1 VPGAW
6 IAMQFDDDATV
17 GVAFTDHSSSFFV
30 LLLRCD
36 SSVFSHLALL
46 LNILMMEYFL
56 SFFHVV
62 D

>member
-1 VPGAW
+1 
-6 IAMQFDDDATV
+6 MQFDDDATV